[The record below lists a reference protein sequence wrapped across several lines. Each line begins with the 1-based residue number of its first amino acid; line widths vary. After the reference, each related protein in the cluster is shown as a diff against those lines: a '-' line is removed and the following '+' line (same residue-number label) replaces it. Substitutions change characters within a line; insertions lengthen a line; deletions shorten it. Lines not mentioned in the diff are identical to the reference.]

1 MSCIPRHVHLV
12 RNALQEKCECAL
24 LRGIL
29 WAEIELMFHPL
40 SSIIFH
46 RIVAAKIAYFLGFQV
61 LFEVGMSRT
70 HSHIITANM
79 YNASTCSSYNISQHI
94 LFILYEQPIVE
105 TLLGFLYRWQ
115 NLFRETVTWLRLSK
129 LVPEFEAMLFLPAF
143 IVFNLHAE
151 A

>member
-1 MSCIPRHVHLV
+1 MSCISSRVHLV
-12 RNALQEKCECAL
+12 RNALQEKPECAL
-24 LRGIL
+24 LRGML
-29 WAEIELMFHPL
+29 WAEIEFMFHPL
-40 SSIIFH
+40 SSVIFH
-46 RIVAAKIAYFLGFQV
+46 RIATAKIAYFLGFKV

-70 HSHIITANM
+70 HSHFITANM
-79 YNASTCSSYNISQHI
+79 YNASACSSYNVSQHI

-105 TLLGFLYRWQ
+105 TVPGFLYRWQ

-129 LVPEFEAMLFLPAF
+129 LVPEFEAIFFLPGF